1 MRRGNKQGRDG
12 QIKKRRR
19 RGDLWQSSTDEQ
31 LNIVR
36 YINMRSESITVG
48 NGEWRRRKGKRKKVC
63 ESESRGK
70 TDILHQKGCLSLT
83 SAHSVQETH
92 QSMLRHGEAFTHTHT
107 HQLVR
112 YYACVWWRRG
122 CARGLRAAGEC
133 VWNAEHVKSPREL
146 LLQQSLIKETLA
158 LKQGYTATHHTHTH
172 TMEIHNTNTR
182 DSLRLTESDAHA
194 EAASDKSNR
203 NLWEEITW
211 SKWRNKCGVVN
222 ALHSNSFFHLLSL
235 FSIWI
240 KLDLST
246 GHPSPHLTLILYS
259 CIFDCVNS
267 VEIGYAVSC
276 VPFKNASMNK

>member
-1 MRRGNKQGRDG
+1 MKKEKGQEKESVWEWEQGKD
-12 QIKKRRR
+12 
-19 RGDLWQSSTDEQ
+19 
-31 LNIVR
+31 R
-36 YINMRSESITVG
+36 YTASE
-48 NGEWRRRKGKRKKVC
+48 R
-63 ESESRGK
+63 
-70 TDILHQKGCLSLT
+70 LSLT
-83 SAHSVQETH
+83 DKRSLCSGNPPINASARRGIHS
-92 QSMLRHGEAFTHTHT
+92 HTHT